1 MNSTLKA
8 IEYAEKYGIISFKVK
23 GRRMVYYVNY
33 PATQFEKRRTYKV
46 IVDLKKMREHSRV
59 LLKQCYRP
67 GNHNMYK

>member
-46 IVDLKKMREHSRV
+46 IVDLKKMSEHSRV
-59 LLKQCYRP
+59 LLKRWYRP